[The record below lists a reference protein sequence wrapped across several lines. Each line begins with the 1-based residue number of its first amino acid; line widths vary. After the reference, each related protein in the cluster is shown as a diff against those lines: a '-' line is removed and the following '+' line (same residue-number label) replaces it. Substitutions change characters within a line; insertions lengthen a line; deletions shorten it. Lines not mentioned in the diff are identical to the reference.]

1 MFGIKLI
8 FTEPTLFALKEVL
21 LNVFTSKHHIVFL
34 SASSPTSFLVAIPF
48 TGLR

>member
-8 FTEPTLFALKEVL
+8 FTDPIVFVLKEVL
-21 LNVFTSKHHIVFL
+21 LNVFTGKHHIVFL
-34 SASSPTSFLVAIPF
+34 CAPSRTSFLVAIPF